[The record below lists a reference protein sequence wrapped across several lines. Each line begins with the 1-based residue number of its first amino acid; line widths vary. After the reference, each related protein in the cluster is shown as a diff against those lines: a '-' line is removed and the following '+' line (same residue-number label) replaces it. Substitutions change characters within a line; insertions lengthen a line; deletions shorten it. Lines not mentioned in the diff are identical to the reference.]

1 MRLPGPD
8 GRFDV
13 RDHNRCVCPC
23 SELGMTALEDFTNE
37 FIETN
42 NFKLLEDPTSL
53 DVLLQRFTTEIF
65 DPNDIFDVA
74 NVVNDDLQDPCIFT
88 IHIKVVFNV
97 ILAAFTNRDSDPEIF
112 RIYHEAVRY

>member
-8 GRFDV
+8 ARFDA
-13 RDHNRCVCPC
+13 RDHNQCVYPC
-23 SELGMTALEDFTNE
+23 SGLGMTDLDDFTNE

-53 DVLLQRFTTEIF
+53 DVLLQRFTTEIV

-74 NVVNDDLQDPCIFT
+74 NVVNDDLQDPHILT
-88 IHIKVVFNV
+88 IHTKVVFSV
-97 ILAAFTNRDSDPEIF
+97 ILAVLTNGDSDPEIF
-112 RIYHEAVRY
+112 RIYHETVRD